1 MSIPDR
7 LRDAHAG
14 ICSAREL
21 DKLAGLT
28 PCHISL
34 IESGRRPN
42 PESETLRAIASV
54 LGVSLDWLVL
64 GKGDPP
70 RPEDVRAAVERA
82 RAAVPAATG
91 TEG

>member
-7 LRDAHAG
+7 LRLAHAG

-42 PESETLRAIASV
+42 PESETLRAIAGV
-54 LGVSLDWLVL
+54 LGISLDWLVL
-64 GKGDPP
+64 GKGETPHE
-70 RPEDVRAAVERA
+70 EDVRASVDRA
-82 RAAVPAATG
+82 RASLPAATG

>member
-7 LRDAHAG
+7 LRAARDG
-14 ICSAREL
+14 VCSAREL
-21 DKLAGLT
+21 DRLAGLT
-28 PCHISL
+28 PCHTSL

-42 PESETLRAIASV
+42 PESDTLRAIATT

-64 GKGDPP
+64 GVGDPP
-70 RPEDVRAAVERA
+70 RAEDVRAAVERA
-82 RAAVPAATG
+82 RGGVQATG